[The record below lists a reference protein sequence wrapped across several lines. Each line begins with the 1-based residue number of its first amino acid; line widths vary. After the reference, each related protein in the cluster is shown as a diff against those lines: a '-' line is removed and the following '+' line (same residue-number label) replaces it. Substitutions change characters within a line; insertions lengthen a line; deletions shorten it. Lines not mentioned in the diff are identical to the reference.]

1 MKKLIALLLLTAF
14 ALCAVACSEPEEEFS
29 FAVSS
34 RSEESLEAISSE
46 AESSEAES
54 SEAENEKAESSEAES
69 SQTQS
74 EVSEEDD
81 EPMKIFGAVVGKR
94 YINTFADIGFSAGEG
109 WGFADF
115 ELLKQL
121 NQITGEMLEEK
132 YKEHLLEINVF
143 YEMYAANNQGSY
155 VTVVFEKMTEQQ
167 KEYFTDTSKFYNP
180 ANLANYENSFKEAG
194 VVNFEY
200 EVTTLKIDNRV
211 FDGIHMTYI
220 QNGNDMDTYEFV
232 IIEGDYIVTC
242 GVYTTGDADAKEILG
257 WFDVY

>member
-69 SQTQS
+69 SKAESSQTQS

-81 EPMKIFGAVVGKR
+81 EPMEIFGAVVGNR

-109 WGFADF
+109 GGFADF
-115 ELLKQL
+115 EPLKHL
-121 NQITGEMLEEK
+121 NQMTCEMREEK
-132 YKEHLLEINVF
+132 
-143 YEMYAANNQGSY
+143 
-155 VTVVFEKMTEQQ
+155 
-167 KEYFTDTSKFYNP
+167 
-180 ANLANYENSFKEAG
+180 
-194 VVNFEY
+194 
-200 EVTTLKIDNRV
+200 
-211 FDGIHMTYI
+211 
-220 QNGNDMDTYEFV
+220 
-232 IIEGDYIVTC
+232 
-242 GVYTTGDADAKEILG
+242 
-257 WFDVY
+257 